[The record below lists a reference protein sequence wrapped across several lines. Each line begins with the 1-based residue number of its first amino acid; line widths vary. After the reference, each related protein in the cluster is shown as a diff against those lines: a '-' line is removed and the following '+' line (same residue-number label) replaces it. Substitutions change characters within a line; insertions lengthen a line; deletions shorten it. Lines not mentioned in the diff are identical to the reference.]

1 MDRKVVLWIGAPFL
15 GIAWSLIALVAFV
28 PGVISSRL
36 LMLLLLALSVAGM
49 LLILIPMA
57 MRDRDTSRLK
67 DALYPV
73 AGLLIALGVGFH
85 AEVGAFVRGI
95 LSYAMPD
102 GSISEGMRFARAKDG
117 WFHVTLKTEGA
128 AVDFMVDP
136 SAPFNVI
143 MPDVPKQIGLNPSSL
158 VYRQQLQTAGGVEYV
173 ADVVLYKAH
182 IGSAA
187 VQSLPV
193 KVLATNRLGHNLLG
207 TPFLESFKA
216 WRIED
221 DVLTIVH

>member
-1 MDRKVVLWIGAPFL
+1 MDRKLALWIGAPFL
-15 GIAWSLIALVAFV
+15 GIAWSLIALVALV

-57 MRDRDTSRLK
+57 MRDRDTSRVK
-67 DALYPV
+67 DALYPI

-85 AEVGAFVRGI
+85 EEVGAAVRGI
-95 LSYAMPD
+95 VSYAMPD
-102 GSISEGMRFARAKDG
+102 GSISEGMRFARASDG
-117 WFHVTLKTEGA
+117 WFHVTLTIEDA
-128 AVDFMVDP
+128 QVDFVVDP
-136 SAPFNVI
+136 STPFNVV
-143 MPDVPKQIGLNPSSL
+143 MPEIPKQIGLEPSSL
-158 VYRQQLQTAGGVEYV
+158 VYDQQLPTAGGVEYV
-173 ADVVLYKAH
+173 ADTVLHKAH
-182 IGSAA
+182 VGAAA
-187 VQSLPV
+187 VENLPV
-193 KVLATNRLGHNLLG
+193 KVFATNRLGHNLLG